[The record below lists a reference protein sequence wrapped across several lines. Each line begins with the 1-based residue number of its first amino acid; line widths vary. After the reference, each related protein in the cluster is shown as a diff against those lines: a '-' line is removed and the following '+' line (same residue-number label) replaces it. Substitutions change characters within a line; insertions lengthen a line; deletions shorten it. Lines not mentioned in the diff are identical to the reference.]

1 MEKGVDEPLNL
12 SDLAHLLNSNATCA
26 GVLNEWISG
35 SLDPTSLFNF
45 IDQEICGGRLDK
57 LVGKLF
63 KDAIL
68 QHGGF
73 SATNDGYLQALRSRH
88 VFAIQGGRHKGRYLI
103 IIYKYFMLYVVCF

>member
-1 MEKGVDEPLNL
+1 MEKDEDEQVNLN
-12 SDLAHLLNSNATCA
+12 DLAKLLDSNATCA

-45 IDQEICGGRLDK
+45 IDHEICGGWLDK

-73 SATNDGYLQALRSRH
+73 TTSNNGYLQALRNRH
-88 VFAIQGGRHKGRYLI
+88 VFAIQGGTYVLFI
-103 IIYKYFMLYVVCF
+103 IFYK